1 MILKPL
7 QIIWSE
13 SAISDLKIICDWILE
28 MSDSE
33 ETSERIR
40 TKIIKKSK
48 RIIFPEQYQTD
59 ETLGTPY
66 RRMFVSH
73 YKIVYKQDN
82 ENIIH
87 ILKIFDTLQD
97 PQKIKK

>member
-1 MILKPL
+1 MIPEL

-13 SAISDLKIICDWILE
+13 RAISDLKIIYDWILE
-28 MSDSE
+28 MSGSE
-33 ETSERIR
+33 ETAERIR
-40 TKIIKKSK
+40 TKIINKSK

-59 ETLGTPY
+59 EILGEPY
-66 RRMFVSH
+66 RRMFISH
-73 YKIVYKQDN
+73 YKIVYKPDT
-82 ENIIH
+82 ENAIH